1 MAEPGWVR
9 SKGDRAEKEGLRR
22 GGWYRIVEDSGKPW
36 VVVDVHQVEV
46 RVPRDNLEVRK
57 DRQVVECRPRAPPR
71 LPGVPQAAARLRTA
85 EGREVPRVR
94 QHVQRG
100 LDGPRLKAAG
110 GKTPPLA

>member
-1 MAEPGWVR
+1 MAELGWVR

-57 DRQVVECRPRAPPR
+57 DRPKSWSVVHEPHLVCPGCHKRRHVSGQPKDVKCHEC
-71 LPGVPQAAARLRTA
+71 GNTFSVDWTD
-85 EGREVPRVR
+85 
-94 QHVQRG
+94 RG
-100 LDGPRLKAAG
+100 
-110 GKTPPLA
+110 